1 MTSRGLPARTGRTF
15 NRAPEGFVGC
25 FGHRGAAG
33 IFPENTLE
41 GFVLAARL
49 GVDVIETDAHVTR
62 DGRVVLCHDPTV
74 DRTTDG
80 EGAIASMTY
89 AELRSL
95 DAGARFLDR
104 DGRQVFRGCGLR
116 IPLLEEVLVALSSSR
131 FNIELKSRVDGAVPL
146 LREAIERG
154 GGVGRVLLA
163 AEDADVMNEIRRLIS
178 WAPTSCSAAEVFDF
192 LNSWHEAHYEPP
204 PACALQVPDVFAGIE
219 VVTDAF
225 VRRAKALNMLVHVWT
240 INDPS
245 AMRRLRAMG
254 CDGIIT
260 DHPERWMLSS
270 PAPHSP

>member
-1 MTSRGLPARTGRTF
+1 MTSRTF
-15 NRAPEGFVGC
+15 NRAPQGFVGC

-41 GFVLAARL
+41 GFLLAARI

-62 DGRVVLCHDPTV
+62 DGRVVLCHDPNV

-80 EGAIASMTY
+80 EGAISAMTY

-95 DAGARFLDR
+95 DAGARFSDR
-104 DGRQVFRGCGLR
+104 DGIYVFRGCGLR
-116 IPLLEEVLVALSSSR
+116 IPLLEEALAALPSNR
-131 FNIELKSRVDGAVPL
+131 FNIELKSHEDGAAQL
-146 LREAIERG
+146 LGEAIERG

-163 AEDADVMNEIRRLIS
+163 SEDGDVMNEIRRVIS
-178 WAPTSCSAAEVFDF
+178 WAPTSCSSAEVFGF
-192 LNSWHEAHYEPP
+192 LTGLHEDNYEPP
-204 PACALQVPDVFAGIE
+204 PACALQVPDVFSGFE

-225 VRRAKALNMLVHVWT
+225 VRRAKSLELLVHVWT
-240 INDPS
+240 INELS

-260 DHPERWMLSS
+260 DHPERWALSS
-270 PAPHSP
+270 PAQRSP